1 MPAAA
6 SQLSRFSRA
15 CVRLERAG
23 RVLVID
29 PGIWS
34 EPQALLGA
42 DAVLVT
48 HEHFDHVDR
57 LRLAGLGAPVFAP
70 SGSDLA
76 GLPYEALDAGDER
89 EIAGFRIR
97 AVGGRH
103 AALLDDQPVP
113 PNLGYVVDGEVYHP
127 GDSLDRPGIAVSTVL
142 VPAAGPW
149 LALRDAIT
157 FLRDV
162 APERAVPIHD
172 VLLTELGQLAADR
185 WLASSGVGEY
195 RRLHPGTAMAL
206 D

>member
-1 MPAAA
+1 
-6 SQLSRFSRA
+6 
-15 CVRLERAG
+15 LERAG

-48 HEHFDHVDR
+48 HEHVDHVDR
-57 LRLAGLGAPVFAP
+57 LRLAGLGAPVYAP
-70 SGSDLA
+70 SGSDLG
-76 GLPYEALDAGDER
+76 GLPYEALNPGDER

-113 PNLGYVVDGEVYHP
+113 PNLGYVVDREVYHP
-127 GDSLDRPGIAVSTVL
+127 GDSLDQPAIAVSTVL
-142 VPAAGPW
+142 VPAGGPW

-162 APERAVPIHD
+162 APKRAIPIHD

-185 WLASSGVGEY
+185 WLASSGVAEY
-195 RRLHPGTAMAL
+195 RRLPPGASITL